1 MVDGYHLACILA
13 GRTSYLSTSDS
24 RLFIALGAANRADRI
39 EIRWP
44 SGASQEWIDVEAD
57 RFPEARKGS
66 ATLRPRVGRNG
77 LICPQQSSVRQGS
90 TCYEKLRFSPL
101 AATQSL
107 NILSRPETLNASGSG
122 RAYRMAIS
130 RNASSLPDFPESA
143 QAVRYG
149 VPGTPGTMRH
159 RRLEAPYPAQTIN
172 GLIAI
177 SRSLH

>member
-1 MVDGYHLACILA
+1 MGLPGAPGPLPLAWAAAQAWWTALRRGPGDRHGGWYHLACILA

-107 NILSRPETLNASGSG
+107 NILSRPETLNASGS
-122 RAYRMAIS
+122 
-130 RNASSLPDFPESA
+130 
-143 QAVRYG
+143 
-149 VPGTPGTMRH
+149 
-159 RRLEAPYPAQTIN
+159 RRLPGGHQPQCPF
-172 GLIAI
+172 
-177 SRSLH
+177 SP

>member
-1 MVDGYHLACILA
+1 MGLPGAPGPLPLAWAAAQAWWTALRRGPVTAVVDGHRLVCILA
-13 GRTSYLSTSDS
+13 GRTRCLSTSDS

-107 NILSRPETLNASGSG
+107 NILSRPETLNASGS
-122 RAYRMAIS
+122 
-130 RNASSLPDFPESA
+130 
-143 QAVRYG
+143 
-149 VPGTPGTMRH
+149 
-159 RRLEAPYPAQTIN
+159 RRLPGGHQPQCPF
-172 GLIAI
+172 
-177 SRSLH
+177 SP